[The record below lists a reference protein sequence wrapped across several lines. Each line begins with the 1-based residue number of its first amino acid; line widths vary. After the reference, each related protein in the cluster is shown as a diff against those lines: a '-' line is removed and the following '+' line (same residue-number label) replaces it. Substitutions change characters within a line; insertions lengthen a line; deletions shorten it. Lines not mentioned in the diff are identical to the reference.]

1 MVKRTS
7 FESNDCPVARSLEAI
22 GDWWSLLIVR
32 DAFLGARR
40 FGDFQKGLGVAKNIL
55 AARLRALVA
64 HGVLE
69 MRPAEGARQDYI
81 LTEKGRALFTVIV
94 ALRQWG
100 EEHCFGADDCQI
112 ELLDRE
118 QGRPV
123 ARLEMRAE
131 DGRRLEPADTVVKRR
146 GGEPLLRGEGG
157 RATTG

>member
-7 FESNDCPVARSLEAI
+7 FEGNDCPVARSLEAI

-40 FGDFQKGLGVAKNIL
+40 FGDFQKSLGVAKNIL

-64 HGVLE
+64 HGVLV
-69 MRPAEGARQDYI
+69 MRPAEGARQDYV

-100 EEHCFGADDCQI
+100 EAHCFGEDNCRI

-118 QGRPV
+118 KGRPV
-123 ARLEMRAE
+123 AQLEIHAE
-131 DGRRLEPADTVVKRR
+131 DGRRLEPTDTVVKWR
-146 GGEPLLRGEGG
+146 GGEPIFQGEKS
-157 RATTG
+157 RATAG